1 MIDLIRN
8 TSNIEE
14 SIVVVFSQGKQF
26 YRYYFI
32 FISNHSLFYCLFRNL
47 CHYETINDFSNFT
60 YFLYSITF
68 IIVIIKF
75 IV

>member
-26 YRYYFI
+26 YRYY
-32 FISNHSLFYCLFRNL
+32 L
-47 CHYETINDFSNFT
+47 
-60 YFLYSITF
+60 FLYQIGLF
-68 IIVIIKF
+68 F
-75 IV
+75 IVCLGIYATMKQLMTFQILLIFYIKLLLLLS